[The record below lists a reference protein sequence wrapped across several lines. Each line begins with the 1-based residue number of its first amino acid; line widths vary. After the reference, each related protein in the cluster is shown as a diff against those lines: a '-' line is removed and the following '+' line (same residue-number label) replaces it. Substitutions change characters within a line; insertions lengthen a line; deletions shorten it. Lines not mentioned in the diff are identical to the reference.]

1 VIEDPELPEEQ
12 QRGPGHEA
20 DSGRESDSSQG
31 SGAGADPHQGSPRE
45 PDSHQGSARQP
56 DSDED
61 EGAEHSAEDEGDD
74 DGGAEISPAVAALL
88 GDKLYFKIGEV
99 ARIVGVKP
107 YVLRYWETEFSI
119 LRPGKTRSKHRLY
132 RRRDVD
138 LLLKIKDLLHTRRFT
153 IEGARKKLREES
165 ASTDA
170 PSAATGALAEIREA
184 LVRIRDSLA

>member
-1 VIEDPELPEEQ
+1 VIEQPESPEEQ
-12 QRGPGHEA
+12 EEEEGEIGPHDEA
-20 DSGRESDSSQG
+20 DS
-31 SGAGADPHQGSPRE
+31 
-45 PDSHQGSARQP
+45 
-56 DSDED
+56 
-61 EGAEHSAEDEGDD
+61 
-74 DGGAEISPAVAALL
+74 GAEISPAVAALL

-138 LLLKIKDLLHTRRFT
+138 LLLRIKDLLHTRRFT
-153 IEGARKKLREES
+153 IEGARKKLREE
-165 ASTDA
+165 ATPADA

-184 LVRIRDSLA
+184 LVRIRDSLN

>member
-1 VIEDPELPEEQ
+1 VIHYPEPPEVPEEEEQ
-12 QRGPGHEA
+12 Q
-20 DSGRESDSSQG
+20 G
-31 SGAGADPHQGSPRE
+31 SGRE
-45 PDSHQGSARQP
+45 PDSQQGSDPEP
-56 DSDED
+56 DSEEE
-61 EGAEHSAEDEGDD
+61 EGAELSPEDEGDD
-74 DGGAEISPAVAALL
+74 DAGAEISPAVAALL

-165 ASTDA
+165 ASTDS

>member
-1 VIEDPELPEEQ
+1 VNEHPDSPDENEEGT
-12 QRGPGHEA
+12 GPDDEA
-20 DSGRESDSSQG
+20 GGIDDGDDGDEAG
-31 SGAGADPHQGSPRE
+31 SGV
-45 PDSHQGSARQP
+45 
-56 DSDED
+56 
-61 EGAEHSAEDEGDD
+61 GDD
-74 DGGAEISPAVAALL
+74 TEISPAARELL

-119 LRPGKTRSKHRLY
+119 LKPGKTRSKHRLY

-165 ASTDA
+165 MASESPA
-170 PSAATGALAEIREA
+170 PATGALAEIREA
-184 LVRIRDSLA
+184 LVRIRDSLN